1 MKIEPRKT
9 ASLPKYAAVLAS
21 AVLLTGCGYDEPV
34 TTDGTAPA
42 PDPAVEFMGEAQ
54 PDPAFTAVSAQT
66 TAPEQTVTE
75 TVTTAVTEEPV
86 MLDGD
91 VVMLDGVTDVYDG
104 DYVCTQPVQTCT
116 TPAKPQLAGMIQVNP
131 DIQPDDQAAADTAS
145 AEQKQIVSRW
155 KKAFRAR
162 GWTTDL
168 SEENTKWFGNGF
180 QRIFC
185 FDAQETAF
193 LLYDG
198 SAGTGITMQEW
209 SESLSTEYFDWGC
222 IMSLDE
228 AGTERAIFVDISG
241 DPAPETVFEDAG
253 L

>member
-42 PDPAVEFMGEAQ
+42 